1 LGRFFIVAK
10 LFVVGLGGFA
20 GAVLRYWLSG
30 WVYGLTQ
37 SDFPVGTL
45 AVNLAGSLILGVAMG
60 VVENHI
66 VPPHLQLFVTIGL
79 LGGFTTFSTF
89 SFETYSLIEIGSIG
103 KAALNLL
110 LSVGVGLAALMAGLM
125 AGRAL

>member
-1 LGRFFIVAK
+1 MAK

-103 KAALNLL
+103 KAVLNLL
-110 LSVGVGLAALMAGLM
+110 LSVGVGLTALMAGLM

>member
-1 LGRFFIVAK
+1 MAK

-45 AVNLAGSLILGVAMG
+45 AVNLAGSLILGMAMG

-103 KAALNLL
+103 KAVLNLL
-110 LSVGVGLAALMAGLM
+110 LSVGVGLTALMAGLM

>member
-1 LGRFFIVAK
+1 MAK
-10 LFVVGLGGFA
+10 ILVVGLGGFA

-30 WVYGLTQ
+30 WVYGLSQ

-45 AVNLAGSLILGVAMG
+45 AVNLAGSFMLGMAMG

-66 VPPHLQLFVTIGL
+66 VPPHLHLFITIGL

-89 SFETYSLIEIGSIG
+89 SFETYALIEVGSID
-103 KAALNLL
+103 KAALNLV

-125 AGRAL
+125 AGRAI